1 MSYPFYN
8 LSYLNE
14 SDISEGYGIVVTI
27 NMIEEHL
34 NGCSLVYLPS
44 RRTRSFAHLVPLE
57 AAHALDAD
65 APCTSETLF
74 FGTPADA
81 IAFTE
86 GHPQSWILC
95 IYPPDDAFD
104 ATTLPL
110 ERTILCCTE
119 EPVNAIQGRLAVL
132 FSAISEWV
140 MSMKS
145 ALLQGGSYQSL
156 LDCSEHILKNFIAIS
171 DSEFKLM
178 AYTQHTS
185 IDDPDA
191 LDLVKNGRHSAEV
204 VERFKRQGVMRTW
217 ETQARTEVKP
227 AEITKHPVMDHV
239 FRTHGSYFLHV
250 VMQCNH
256 VPATPALRDA
266 LQLLIDHIDHCVRQ
280 GRDAAFPLDS
290 EPSRLFDDLISRR
303 PIPRSELERRL
314 VAAGI
319 RANPAFQL
327 LVMAFPD
334 NAEEAQYLSYHAA
347 RAKRAF
353 TTCHIGIQ
361 STYVLVL
368 DPSATLIDD
377 RISQLQAFV
386 NMHPCIVGV
395 SERFD
400 HMDEFANAFQQARS
414 AAALATREP
423 ASLAQHLSGPA
434 TIPIYRFKDSFAA
447 YVADVAAT
455 NNRLVTLAARNGIVA
470 QIARFDAAHGS
481 FDVKV
486 LHTYLRN
493 ERNVRKTCEE
503 LFIHRSTLLYRVRRM
518 QERFAF
524 DLDDP
529 STRERIL
536 MEYLILPKDE
546 ALPSHV

>member
-1 MSYPFYN
+1 M
-8 LSYLNE
+8 
-14 SDISEGYGIVVTI
+14 VTI

-34 NGCSLVYLPS
+34 QDCSLAYLPS
-44 RRTRSFAHLVPLE
+44 RRTRSFTHLVPME
-57 AAHALDAD
+57 AAHALDAE
-65 APCTSETLF
+65 AACASETLF
-74 FGTPADA
+74 FGTPPDA
-81 IAFTE
+81 IACIE
-86 GHPQSWILC
+86 EHPRSWLLC
-95 IYPPDDAFD
+95 IYSPDDAFD
-104 ATTLPL
+104 VTALPL
-110 ERTILCCTE
+110 DRIMLCCTE
-119 EPVNAIQGRLAVL
+119 SDPRNVQGRLAVL
-132 FSAISEWV
+132 FSAISDWV
-140 MSMKS
+140 MGMKS

-156 LDCSEHILKNFIAIS
+156 LDRSEHILKNFIAIS

-185 IDDPDA
+185 IDDPNA
-191 LDLVKNGRHSAEV
+191 LDLVKNGRHSTEMV
-204 VERFKRQGVMRTW
+204 DRFKRQGAMRAW
-217 ETQARTEVKP
+217 ETQTRIEVKP
-227 AEITKHPVMDHV
+227 AEITEYPVMDHV

-256 VPATPALRDA
+256 APATPALRDA
-266 LQLLIDHIDHCVRQ
+266 FQLLIDHIDHCVRQ
-280 GRDAAFPLDS
+280 GRGTAFPLDS
-290 EPSRLFDDLISRR
+290 EVSRLFDDLVSRR
-303 PIPRSELERRL
+303 PIPKGELDRRL
-314 VAAGI
+314 AAAGI
-319 RANPAFQL
+319 SASPAFQL
-327 LVMAFPD
+327 LVMTFPD
-334 NAEEAQYLSYHAA
+334 NAEEIQYLSYYAA

-368 DPSATLIDD
+368 DSAATLVDE

-386 NMHPCIVGV
+386 NMHPCTVGV
-395 SERFD
+395 SERFE

-414 AAALATREP
+414 TAALATREA

-434 TIPIYRFKDSFAA
+434 AIPIYRFKDSFAA

-481 FDVKV
+481 FDVKT
-486 LHTYLRN
+486 LFSYLRN

-529 STRERIL
+529 ATRERIL

-546 ALPSHV
+546 ALPSHN